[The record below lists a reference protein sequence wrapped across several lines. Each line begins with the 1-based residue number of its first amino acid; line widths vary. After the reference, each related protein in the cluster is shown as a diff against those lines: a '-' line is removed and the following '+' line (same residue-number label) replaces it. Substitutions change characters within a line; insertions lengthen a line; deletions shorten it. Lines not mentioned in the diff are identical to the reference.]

1 MEFFIVGYDLPRS
14 MEWIIKV
21 EKILNL
27 RSNTFI
33 ILREEGLE
41 DREVILRHLI
51 YYFIKGLKEGVLSR
65 VLGNVENGRLE
76 SLGYHIIPVQNFL
89 RQNN

>member
-1 MEFFIVGYDLPRS
+1 MEFFIVSYDLPRS

-51 YYFIKGLKEGVLSR
+51 YYFIKGLKERVLSR
-65 VLGNVENGRLE
+65 VLGNVKDGRLK
-76 SLGYHIIPVQNFL
+76 SLRNHVIPI
-89 RQNN
+89 